1 MSSETESELET
12 GKRGNIMKR
21 LWTFIKHKRSDGRQI
36 PPLKSKG
43 LLHSEPVEKANIL
56 NNQFQNAFSKK
67 TNISKEDF
75 SNRCKIQGT
84 TPEINN
90 INITVSGV
98 EKLLSK
104 LNPTRAA
111 GPDNLTPRVLKE
123 LAPFIAPILSHI

>member
-12 GKRGNIMKR
+12 GKRSNTMKR
-21 LWTFIKHKRSDGRQI
+21 FWTFNKHKRSDGRQI

-67 TNISKEDF
+67 TSISEEEF
-75 SNRCKIQGT
+75 SNRCKMQGT
-84 TPEINN
+84 TPEIND
-90 INITVSGV
+90 INITVSGM

-104 LNPTRAA
+104 LNPTKAA
-111 GPDNLTPRVLKE
+111 GPDYNTKSLERTCT
-123 LAPFIAPILSHI
+123 IHSTNTYSHI